1 MPRTSTTSSPQPSG
15 RNPSASEALGP
26 DGRIEP
32 GKLHEIPARQG
43 RALRVATGQIMQ
55 IVNTHG
61 SQVGD
66 FWCFADGDMTEFLS
80 MEHLRTGLRRL
91 SPGQGDGLISNRRR
105 PIMTLLEDSSPGV
118 HDTLVAAC
126 DSRRYT
132 QLGHE
137 GYHDNCADNL
147 LMALS
152 AIGLRAPEIPAPLNL
167 WMNIPVEEGGAMSWQ
182 APVSRPGDFVR
193 LKAEIDAIAV
203 ISCCPMDLLP
213 INGED
218 ARPKSLGIML
228 ET

>member
-1 MPRTSTTSSPQPSG
+1 
-15 RNPSASEALGP
+15 
-26 DGRIEP
+26 
-32 GKLHEIPARQG
+32 
-43 RALRVATGQIMQ
+43 
-55 IVNTHG
+55 
-61 SQVGD
+61 
-66 FWCFADGDMTEFLS
+66 
-80 MEHLRTGLRRL
+80 
-91 SPGQGDGLISNRRR
+91 
-105 PIMTLLEDSSPGV
+105 MTLLEDSSPGV

-218 ARPKSLGIML
+218 ARPMSLGVML
-228 ET
+228 EN